1 MHEACGDTGTSGQ
14 VLVRDYREFQSI
26 YRIVVGVVASF
37 VFALLVVVVVVV
49 VVVELLYALLHR
61 TYLPTVDCDLISR
74 VAAVGHRRHGSFIRD
89 QHDNSSFE
97 FDLSGCVVYAT

>member
-1 MHEACGDTGTSGQ
+1 MHEARGDTGTSGQ
-14 VLVRDYREFQSI
+14 VLVHDYREFQSI
-26 YRIVVGVVASF
+26 YRIVVGVIASF
-37 VFALLVVVVVVV
+37 VFALLVVVGV